1 MLTFSTENLRNVFSE
16 EGKYE
21 NFKKLCYDLIR
32 GNDIYEYDKDGVEKR
47 VSKAKANEA
56 IRKVFMEVCGLTKED
71 LQSRKKR
78 RRAEEK
84 HKNEIFEIIEEEI
97 DFRVNEGYQESEW
110 FNALVDERN
119 LALGD
124 APEFT
129 TESKALF
136 IVGDYS
142 GDNHDITMQQLPA
155 GQAQTLKTSPKTVKI
170 GKDIDLIILGRID
183 YADWIQ
189 TIADSFVQYTQ
200 TMAYNGMLSAE
211 AKLPAECKGTGT
223 LGASTKGDF
232 DDLLEEVSI
241 RNGSD
246 VVIMGT
252 KTALKKLNALADV
265 TWASEKQKEQMNDLG
280 RLGSYEGTTMIE
292 IPQRLSLTN
301 SNTKLIT
308 NGKLFIIPAGT
319 DKFVKFVYSGE
330 TEIREVTEKGDHQD
344 DFETYEITMDMGT
357 DVILGQYF
365 GVWTF

>member
-1 MLTFSTENLRNVFSE
+1 MSFSTENLRMVFAE
-16 EGKYE
+16 EGKFN
-21 NFKKLCYDLIR
+21 NFNRLKYALVH
-32 GNDIYEYDKDGVEKR
+32 GEDIYEYDDQGVERKVSR
-47 VSKAKANEA
+47 SKANKA
-56 IRKVFMEVCGLTKED
+56 IQKVFMEICGLTEED
-71 LQSRKKR
+71 LNSKKKR
-78 RRAEEK
+78 HRAEK
-84 HKNEIFEIIEEEI
+84 AHSIEIYEMIEEDI
-97 DFRVNEGYQESEW
+97 QFKTNAGFQASEW
-110 FNALVDERN
+110 FNQFVETHN

-124 APEFT
+124 GLQFRIDNERVLY
-129 TESKALF
+129 EVL
-136 IVGDYS
+136 DYS
-142 GDNHDITMQQLPA
+142 GDNHDLTMQQLPER
-155 GQAQTLKTSPKTVKI
+155 GFVTVKTSPKAIKI
-170 GKDIDLIILGRID
+170 GKDIDLIILGRVD
-183 YADWIQ
+183 YASWIQ

-308 NGKLFIIPAGT
+308 NGKLFIMPAGT